1 MSNSVSNTRLIM
13 YHKHPTSARLRF
25 LKLSYGGV
33 CGFEPLPTL
42 SQLLD
47 EKPEDFVAAH
57 PAPLVNAAER
67 QLGMDTGEL
76 EADGEYKAYVDVPE
90 GVIQVYLARFTGI
103 DPPFDAAEAQGAEFV
118 DLPQARNMTQVEL
131 ELLRKA
137 YEVVMTG

>member
-1 MSNSVSNTRLIM
+1 MSNTLSTRIIL

-33 CGFEPLPTL
+33 CGFGPLPTL

-47 EKPEDFVAAH
+47 EKPEDFIAAH
-57 PAPLVNAAER
+57 PAPLLSEAGR
-67 QLGMDTGEL
+67 KLGMDTGEL
-76 EADGEYKAYVDVPE
+76 ETENEYKAYVDVPE
-90 GVIQVYLARFTGI
+90 GVIQVYLVRFTAI
-103 DPPFDAAEAQGAEFV
+103 DPPFGVVAAQGAEFI